1 MMNQQIWNQT
11 HSWILIWNF
20 QYTISDDVIN
30 IHYGIKC
37 IANKNNY
44 TGEKKKI
51 KMLSKMIFLYLCDEV
66 LGILVDVGFYLQ
78 TVLFLSKLLKIKFYL
93 KWFLISQNFPLVWK
107 YMNWKGCD
115 KIRSMIVDLRIHRI
129 MIDCPRPN

>member
-37 IANKNNY
+37 IANKNY

-115 KIRSMIVDLRIHRI
+115 KIRSMIVNLRIHRI